1 MADFIRSNWY
11 KVDLKCDAKNL
22 TLADQYHLNRKV
34 RTASGKLSMQVVC
47 IVFQKYPLILD
58 SVLCCTSTISE
69 NTVTLK
75 PVSKVARMK
84 VQVHIEW
91 MEELDARGKRLE
103 LEVKEL
109 LKELEEIGR
118 LKVGQEKE
126 EEELRRDLAE
136 EMNFK
141 TKRAVLKFI

>member
-1 MADFIRSNWY
+1 MPCMCTIGEIIFI
-11 KVDLKCDAKNL
+11 
-22 TLADQYHLNRKV
+22 
-34 RTASGKLSMQVVC
+34 
-47 IVFQKYPLILD
+47 
-58 SVLCCTSTISE
+58 TS
-69 NTVTLK
+69 
-75 PVSKVARMK
+75 SKVARMK

-103 LEVKEL
+103 VEVKEL

-126 EEELRRDLAE
+126 ELRKDLAE

>member
-1 MADFIRSNWY
+1 
-11 KVDLKCDAKNL
+11 
-22 TLADQYHLNRKV
+22 
-34 RTASGKLSMQVVC
+34 
-47 IVFQKYPLILD
+47 
-58 SVLCCTSTISE
+58 
-69 NTVTLK
+69 
-75 PVSKVARMK
+75 MK

>member
-1 MADFIRSNWY
+1 
-11 KVDLKCDAKNL
+11 
-22 TLADQYHLNRKV
+22 
-34 RTASGKLSMQVVC
+34 
-47 IVFQKYPLILD
+47 
-58 SVLCCTSTISE
+58 
-69 NTVTLK
+69 
-75 PVSKVARMK
+75 MK

-126 EEELRRDLAE
+126 EEELRKDLAE

>member
-1 MADFIRSNWY
+1 
-11 KVDLKCDAKNL
+11 
-22 TLADQYHLNRKV
+22 
-34 RTASGKLSMQVVC
+34 
-47 IVFQKYPLILD
+47 
-58 SVLCCTSTISE
+58 
-69 NTVTLK
+69 
-75 PVSKVARMK
+75 MK

-103 LEVKEL
+103 MEVKEL

-136 EMNFK
+136 EMNIKNFK
-141 TKRAVLKFI
+141 ICL